1 MVLQMLSDK
10 EEAEGG
16 KQRVPITYLE
26 SKPLFWQLQFKIMC
40 HSNIKYYR
48 MLDFFFKLRPLHIY
62 SGLGYE
68 ALIIIIFLGLSRVQR
83 RECFVLIHV

>member
-40 HSNIKYYR
+40 HSNMKYFR
-48 MLDFFFKLRPLHIY
+48 MLDFFSQTETASHLFRSWL
-62 SGLGYE
+62 
-68 ALIIIIFLGLSRVQR
+68 
-83 RECFVLIHV
+83 